1 MRLLVFCLSA
11 LALSAATIPSGTE
24 INVRLGQTLS
34 SEKNRSGD
42 RWDGT
47 LADNVV
53 VNGRTIAR
61 RGAPVHGRVV
71 NAESSGR
78 LSHPGKLDL
87 ELTSVNG
94 IRVSTSEVL
103 EQGGSHKGRNAKAIG
118 GTAAAGAIIGALAG
132 GGKGAAIGAGAG
144 AGAGTVGA
152 AATGKKDVR
161 IPVETVLTFTVR

>member
-61 RGAPVHGRVV
+61 RGAPVRGQVV

-103 EQGGSHKGRNAKAIG
+103 EQGGSHKGRN
-118 GTAAAGAIIGALAG
+118 
-132 GGKGAAIGAGAG
+132 
-144 AGAGTVGA
+144 
-152 AATGKKDVR
+152 
-161 IPVETVLTFTVR
+161 

>member
-87 ELTSVNG
+87 ELSSVNG

-132 GGKGAAIGAGAG
+132 GGKGAVIGAL
-144 AGAGTVGA
+144 VGGGGGLIYDRK
-152 AATGKKDVR
+152 THKKVVR
-161 IPVETVLTFTVR
+161 RY